1 MNLYC
6 IFIYYLTYLLL
17 ALPAQTE
24 LSRVKH
30 HIFIMLPD
38 ETCFTA
44 SFFKGGGFFFPN
56 KGLLKFLNNQSF
68 VPYIISVQDV
78 KSSTRFPH
86 SVLGTL
92 LVNLQMLSCFSVQ
105 CWIYP
110 QKSVYVNH
118 TLVVNYVGLKACIT
132 FLSAT
137 SLCIGLSIDLAIKTL
152 LVLLSSVAPFQFHVL
167 PGSPIMIVSPAAP
180 AWPLRAFT
188 L

>member
-1 MNLYC
+1 M
-6 IFIYYLTYLLL
+6 
-17 ALPAQTE
+17 
-24 LSRVKH
+24 
-30 HIFIMLPD
+30 
-38 ETCFTA
+38 
-44 SFFKGGGFFFPN
+44 
-56 KGLLKFLNNQSF
+56 
-68 VPYIISVQDV
+68 
-78 KSSTRFPH
+78 
-86 SVLGTL
+86 LGTL

-152 LVLLSSVAPFQFHVL
+152 LVLLSSVAQFQFHVL

-188 L
+188 LWLYRVCGNTQLKWQSGLGHSGSPVVTLLVAVGMILLYILKIFKIFYFILFLI